1 MPPLIT
7 LTTDFGTRD
16 SYVGVMKGVL
26 LGICPTAHLVD
37 ITHAITPQNVVEAV
51 FVLDTFVPY
60 FPPGTIHLVV
70 VDPGVGS
77 ERRALALATP
87 DAYFVG
93 PDNGVFSI
101 IWQTALARWST
112 TDVRAVELTE
122 PRFWRMPASATF
134 HGRDIFAPVAAHLA
148 QGVALTAL
156 GPDLDTITLL
166 EVPAPVRTD
175 SNSLRGQ
182 IVYVDHFGNCIS
194 NITTTHLAPFGAMHD
209 LVISVGKH
217 TITGICYTYAAVAPG
232 AALALIG
239 SSGHLEVAIRDG
251 NAHQLLAIA
260 PGTIVV
266 VHRV

>member
-37 ITHAITPQNVVEAV
+37 ITHAITPQNVLEAA

-93 PDNGVFSI
+93 PDNGVFST

-122 PRFWRMPASATF
+122 PRFWRMPVSATF

-166 EVPAPVRTD
+166 EVPAPVCTD
-175 SNSLRGQ
+175 TNSLRGQ
-182 IVYVDHFGNCIS
+182 IVYVDHFGNCVS
-194 NITTTHLAPFGAMHD
+194 NITTTHLAPLGAMHD

-251 NAHQLLAIA
+251 NAHQSLAIA

-266 VHRV
+266 VNRV

>member
-26 LGICPTAHLVD
+26 LGICPTAQLVD
-37 ITHAITPQNVVEAV
+37 ITHAIAPQNVLEAA

-87 DAYFVG
+87 DACFVG
-93 PDNGVFSI
+93 PDNGVFTTV
-101 IWQTALARWST
+101 WQTALARWST

-122 PRFWRMPASATF
+122 PRFWRMPVSATF

-156 GPDLDTITLL
+156 GPDLDAITLL
-166 EVPAPVRTD
+166 KVPAPSITET
-175 SNSLRGQ
+175 NSLRGQ
-182 IVYVDHFGNCIS
+182 IVYVDHFGNCVS
-194 NITTTHLAPFGAMHD
+194 NITTMHLAQLGD
-209 LVISVGKH
+209 LHNLVVSVGSH
-217 TITGICYTYAAVAPG
+217 TITGICHTYASVTPG
-232 AALALIG
+232 APLALID

-251 NAHQLLAIA
+251 NAHQSLAID
-260 PGTIVV
+260 PDTIVV
-266 VHRV
+266 VHLA